1 MKFDE
6 ELIDKLALKLMIG
19 LSKEENQTV
28 LNEFKLIDENMELIN
43 NIKDIDK
50 FEPMTHP
57 YDLYLS
63 SLRDDKVEESIS
75 FKDALRNCDVVDGR
89 EIKVPKTVN

>member
-28 LNEFKLIDENMELIN
+28 LNEFKLIDESMELIN

-50 FEPMTHP
+50 VEPMTHP

-63 SLRDDKVEESIS
+63 SLRDDEVEESIS
-75 FKDALRNCDVVDGR
+75 FKDALRNCDVVDGS
-89 EIKVPKTVN
+89 EVKVPKTVN

>member
-1 MKFDE
+1 
-6 ELIDKLALKLMIG
+6 
-19 LSKEENQTV
+19 
-28 LNEFKLIDENMELIN
+28 
-43 NIKDIDK
+43 
-50 FEPMTHP
+50 MTHP

-89 EIKVPKTVN
+89 EVKVPKTVN